1 MCYVDEVSIIGVRDL
16 RQRASEVLRAVEAG
30 ESATIT
36 VAGRPVAQLIP
47 VHGSEW
53 VTWERARC
61 IFDYP
66 TDPTWSDD
74 RLEVGSAELRD
85 PWPV

>member
-1 MCYVDEVSIIGVRDL
+1 MCYVGSVSIIGVRDL

-30 ESATIT
+30 ESATVT

-53 VTWERARC
+53 VTWERARR

-66 TDPTWSDD
+66 TDPTWADE
-74 RLEVGSAELRD
+74 RLEVGADELRD
-85 PWPV
+85 PWPA

>member
-1 MCYVDEVSIIGVRDL
+1 MCYGDTVSTIGVRDL

-30 ESATIT
+30 ESATVT

-47 VHGSEW
+47 VKGNEW
-53 VTWERARC
+53 ITWDRARR

-66 TDPTWSDD
+66 TDPEWADD
-74 RLEVGSAELRD
+74 RLHVGGDDLRD
-85 PWPV
+85 PWQS